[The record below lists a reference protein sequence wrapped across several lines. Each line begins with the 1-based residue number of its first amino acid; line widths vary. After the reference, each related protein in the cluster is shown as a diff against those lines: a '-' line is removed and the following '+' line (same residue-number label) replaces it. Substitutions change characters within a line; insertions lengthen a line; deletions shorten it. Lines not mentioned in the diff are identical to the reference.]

1 MDTMRDISDQRVWYG
16 TDLAELEA
24 VLKRLDDMTELIPMN
39 MADIDLLSLN
49 PETPATRNVLS
60 FRRLNPLDGT
70 VRPMQLSLRGQK
82 RRREWEPLI
91 KETKANR
98 LLLLH
103 EGQKYFTASSL
114 ASTMATRI
122 GSGGH
127 NASRPSYKRDAYFA
141 ELLGVE
147 ESDVQLLVRSIGK
160 VHKAFAMHSTQYTL
174 VPQITMMDII
184 RKIEHGL
191 GKPVCKG
198 WTVSH
203 FCSEV
208 QLEFPERAVDFA
220 KVYGVDHDITPGL
233 KLLTSD
239 VGRSSVCALGTW
251 NFGDAVIGSDIYTR
265 KHRGKVDSDQILKE
279 IDKKIF
285 SKYERIPKALC
296 GLMQIHIT
304 DVEAAVDSVFR
315 QIDLSEKIGKK
326 RVDELKEI
334 MESEYNPGLHYTAYD
349 IAKSILSLPARVQ
362 GMPKDIQKRFENGLI
377 QAVYADYEE
386 SQRKLIAIPA

>member
-1 MDTMRDISDQRVWYG
+1 M
-16 TDLAELEA
+16 
-24 VLKRLDDMTELIPMN
+24 
-39 MADIDLLSLN
+39 
-49 PETPATRNVLS
+49 
-60 FRRLNPLDGT
+60 
-70 VRPMQLSLRGQK
+70 
-82 RRREWEPLI
+82 
-91 KETKANR
+91 
-98 LLLLH
+98 
-103 EGQKYFTASSL
+103 
-114 ASTMATRI
+114 
-122 GSGGH
+122 
-127 NASRPSYKRDAYFA
+127 
-141 ELLGVE
+141 E

>member
-1 MDTMRDISDQRVWYG
+1 METMRDISDQRVWYG
-16 TDLAELEA
+16 TDLSELEA
-24 VLKRLDDMTELIPMN
+24 VLKQLDDMTELIPMN
-39 MADIDLLSLN
+39 MADIDLLSLR
-49 PETPATRNVLS
+49 PESSAERNALS
-60 FRRLNPLDGT
+60 FRRLSPLDGT
-70 VRPMQLSLRGQK
+70 VRSAQLSLQSQQK
-82 RRREWEPLI
+82 RKTLEPLL
-91 KETKANR
+91 KETQATR

-103 EGQKYFTASSL
+103 EGEKYFTASSL

-147 ESDVQLLVRSIGK
+147 EGDVQLLVRSIGNI
-160 VHKAFAMHSTQYTL
+160 HKAFAMHSSQYTL

-184 RKIEHGL
+184 RNIGHGL

-208 QLEFPERAVDFA
+208 RLEFPERAEDFA
-220 KVYGVDHDITPGL
+220 KVYGIDYSIIPGL
-233 KLLTSD
+233 KLYTSD

-265 KHRGKVDSDQILKE
+265 KHRGMVDPGQILKE

-296 GLMQIHIT
+296 ELMQIHIT
-304 DVEAAVDSVFR
+304 DFGAVVDSVFR
-315 QIDLSEKIGKK
+315 QIDLAEKIGKR

-349 IAKSILSLPARVQ
+349 IAKSILSLPVRVQ
-362 GMPKDIQKRFENGLI
+362 GMPKDIRKRFENGLI

-386 SQRKLIAIPA
+386 SQHKLIAIPA